1 MIKQWLNWRT
11 LLAFIAI
18 IIVSVT
24 VWYSQYLANKIAV
37 DETRRVESW
46 VEAQRTIMQSSD
58 EANLNLAIK
67 ISSENED
74 IPIIETNEKDSIT
87 NNYLNLDTIR
97 IKEDPTY
104 LPRKLKEFKRLHAPI
119 ILVLTKAPYTANKYY
134 YGKSKLQSQVRYYP
148 IVQLVIVSLFII
160 ITIIAQQ
167 TTYRSRQNQLW
178 VGMAKETAHQLGT
191 PVTSLKGWIEVLKE
205 IPGTESINPEL
216 VKDVNRLE
224 LITDRF
230 GKIGSQPQLE
240 AKNIITQLQYM
251 VDYMKKRAGSR
262 VEFKL
267 ETSGK
272 SEIFVMISPP
282 LFDWVIEN
290 LLKNALDAMEGQGKI
305 DVQVTEAPA
314 KVVIDVTDT
323 GKGISKANIANVFR
337 PGFTTKK
344 RGWGLGL
351 TLTKRI
357 IEQYHKGDIFIKWSE
372 VGKGTTFRIEL
383 VKNA

>member
-18 IIVSVT
+18 IIVSGT
-24 VWYSQYLANKIAV
+24 IWYSQYLANKIAI

-46 VEAQRTIMQSSD
+46 VEAQRTIMQAPD

-87 NNYLNLDTIR
+87 NNYLNLDTIKV
-97 IKEDPTY
+97 KEDAGY
-104 LPRKLKEFKRLHAPI
+104 LLHKLKEFKRLHAPI
-119 ILVLTKAPYTANKYY
+119 VMVLTKSPYTANKYY

-148 IVQLVIVSLFII
+148 IVQLIIVTLFII
-160 ITIIAQQ
+160 VTIIAQQ

-240 AKNIITQLQYM
+240 ERNIISQLQYM
-251 VDYMKKRAGSR
+251 VDYMKKRASNR
-262 VEFKL
+262 VEFRL
-267 ETSGK
+267 DTEGK
-272 SEIFVMISPP
+272 PEIAAMISPP

-305 DVQVTEAPA
+305 EVHVAEAPA
-314 KVVIDVTDT
+314 KITIDVTDS
-323 GKGISKANIANVFR
+323 GKGISKANIANVFK

-357 IEQYHKGDIFIKWSE
+357 MKQYHKGDIFIKWSE

-383 VKNA
+383 VRQN

>member
-87 NNYLNLDTIR
+87 NNYLNLDTVR

-104 LPRKLKEFKRLHAPI
+104 VPRKLKEFKRLHAPI

-240 AKNIITQLQYM
+240 EKNIIKQLQYM

-290 LLKNALDAMEGQGKI
+290 LLKNALDAMEGRGKI

-323 GKGISKANIANVFR
+323 GKGISKANIANVFK

-357 IEQYHKGDIFIKWSE
+357 IKQYHKGDIFIKWSE

>member
-1 MIKQWLNWRT
+1 
-11 LLAFIAI
+11 
-18 IIVSVT
+18 
-24 VWYSQYLANKIAV
+24 
-37 DETRRVESW
+37 
-46 VEAQRTIMQSSD
+46 MQSSD

-87 NNYLNLDTIR
+87 NNYLNLDTA
-97 IKEDPTY
+97 KVKGDPNY
-104 LPRKLKEFKRLHAPI
+104 LPHKLKEFKRLHAPI
-119 ILVLTKAPYTANKYY
+119 IMVLTKQPYTANKYY
-134 YGKSKLQSQVRYYP
+134 YGKSLLQSQVRYYP
-148 IVQLVIVSLFII
+148 IVQLLIVTLFII
-160 ITIIAQQ
+160 VTIIAQR
-167 TTYRSRQNQLW
+167 TTFRSRQNQLW

-240 AKNIITQLQYM
+240 AKNIIAQLQYM

-262 VEFKL
+262 VEFKVD
-267 ETSGK
+267 TDGM
-272 SEIFVMISPP
+272 SELFVMISPP

-305 DVQVTEAPA
+305 DVHVTEVPS

-323 GKGISKANIANVFR
+323 GKGISKANVANVFK

-383 VKNA
+383 IKQV